1 MSGNFRSGGGDFGGA
16 GASRNWHDE
25 PITFVD
31 QRTMDEWESRQLS
44 EMTRLIVLDGARFAS
59 EFLGWIFR
67 ITSIYRSREEEQELG
82 GTGIHNSW
90 RAVDIR
96 TKDRPQSDVDHIVAY
111 LNGRYVYDPNRLTK
125 PIAYGREHGSGPHL
139 HIQSHGNTIART
151 FVRGA

>member
-1 MSGNFRSGGGDFGGA
+1 MSRNFDPGGGAFGGA
-16 GASRNWHDE
+16 GASVDWHQE
-25 PITFVD
+25 PLTFLD
-31 QRTMDEWESRQLS
+31 QRVMEEWESRQLS

-67 ITSIYRSREEEQELG
+67 VTSIYRSLDEDKALG
-82 GTGIHNSW
+82 GTGIHHQW

-111 LNGRYVYDPNRLTK
+111 LNGRYVYDPARLSK

-139 HIQSHGNTIART
+139 HLQSHPNSIART